1 MDLSTFASNLDCYS
15 FRLQS
20 MDKEKS
26 TGAMPE
32 EDGHKAMNIV
42 NVTRNGN
49 DGQGDAPADSSESEE
64 QDDMQ
69 VFEPMESDDDTTI
82 KVRIGN
88 FVVIK
93 DLDKSNPYITA
104 FAISRNWYVGFAID
118 LSAYA
123 YLNSVLFS
131 EEKPTEDDLG
141 GVYYFLTGIMAA
153 TTTLDAKLTDKIIKH
168 INNAE

>member
-1 MDLSTFASNLDCYS
+1 
-15 FRLQS
+15 

-49 DGQGDAPADSSESEE
+49 EGQGDAPADSSESQE
-64 QDDMQ
+64 QDEMP
-69 VFEPMESDDDTTI
+69 VYESDDTTI

-131 EEKPTEDDLG
+131 DEKPSEDDLG
-141 GVYYFLTGIMAA
+141 GVYYFLTGVMAA